1 MEGGRE
7 PYKTHQNPYFFP
19 CYILTV
25 VNNLVLNLEVESGQN
40 QLTLSVNY
48 PVRLDFADEEKT

>member
-40 QLTLSVNY
+40 QLTLSENY